1 MVKLLVSQSN
11 LTKTTVLQQPVQQQ
25 DPSSNKILPATP
37 TTLTVVSQKNRIKK
51 QTFTKFDWRSEELTY
66 FMGQLFDLGE
76 HATSNCMISFQFLS
90 NRGPIDVLSLF

>member
-11 LTKTTVLQQPVQQQ
+11 LTKTTVLQQPAQQQ

-51 QTFTKFDWRSEELTY
+51 QTFTKFD
-66 FMGQLFDLGE
+66 
-76 HATSNCMISFQFLS
+76 
-90 NRGPIDVLSLF
+90 